1 MINTVHV
8 SHVGRVRQVNED
20 SVLVRHLEHGYT
32 LGIVADGMGGHLAGD
47 TASRLAVQTVAE
59 DLNSLVSDLSMN
71 ELRVLLMEAILH
83 ANEVIYREASGDERL
98 YNMGTTIVAVLLRN
112 DEGYI
117 GHIGDSRAYKVSGS
131 KVELLTED
139 HTLVNE
145 LFKNGQITEEELKTH
160 PRRNVLIRAL
170 GTDSKVNVE
179 LNSVGLGAGEALLL
193 CSDGLSNLVS
203 RESIGQIV
211 GAADLPLEEK
221 ADRLLQ
227 LALLAGGDDNITV
240 ALLQHQGETASSV
253 QRGGIHDRT

>member
-20 SVLVRHLEHGYT
+20 SVLIRQLEHGYT

-59 DLNSLVSDLSMN
+59 DLSFLEPEISMDG
-71 ELRVLLMEAILH
+71 LRSVLGDAILH
-83 ANEVIYREASGDERL
+83 ANEVIYREASTDERL
-98 YNMGTTIVAVLLRN
+98 HNMGTTIVAVLLRN
-112 DEGYI
+112 CEGYI
-117 GHIGDSRAYKVSGS
+117 GHIGDSRAYKVSAGQ
-131 KVELLTED
+131 VTRLTDD

-145 LFKNGQITEEELKTH
+145 LFKSGQITEEELESH
-160 PRRNVLIRAL
+160 PRKNVLIRAL
-170 GTDSKVNVE
+170 GTDVDVSVE
-179 LNSVGLGAGEALLL
+179 LSPVALAAGEVLLL
-193 CSDGLSNLVS
+193 CSDGLSNPVS
-203 RESIGQIV
+203 RELIGQIV
-211 GAADLPLEEK
+211 GSPDLPLEDK

-240 ALLQHQGETASSV
+240 ALFEHQEEASGNV